1 MKWVVLI
8 LIALALSLVFQMG
21 LVAYAIY
28 ALTAIGIGSRYLAN
42 YWIRQLEATRT
53 VSHGEAR
60 VGDRVTVTLELHNRG
75 RLPIPWMLIEDVLPL
90 KALIHDP
97 PSLEISGRR
106 ALLAMFRPGK
116 RITARY
122 HLTCH
127 RSGYFQI
134 GPLLLE
140 TGDLFG
146 LYRKFRLADVPDFL
160 LVLPKVVPLLGYD
173 LASRRP
179 VGEVQLVHRLYEDP
193 TRIAGVREYERGDP
207 MRRIHWK
214 ATARTG
220 KLHSKIY
227 EPSTLAGGTLL
238 IDFHKGALDPRH
250 EPVRSQLIVTAAASI
265 GQALYEMGQQIGLV
279 SNGRDGADR
288 VRVEGF
294 RVPRVTRKTA
304 RRLADDA
311 IIESRL
317 QPVVVRNQRGPE
329 TIRRIMET
337 LARLEPNDGLTLA
350 QLVAETAGRLPRDA
364 TVIAFVS
371 TVSDEQRLVL
381 RELVRQGYA
390 VTVIVAQY
398 EPFEFAE
405 AAGPLIAAGVGSV
418 QHLRDEGSVATIC
431 KRMVLHGSRMTG

>member
-1 MKWVVLI
+1 M
-8 LIALALSLVFQMG
+8 
-21 LVAYAIY
+21 
-28 ALTAIGIGSRYLAN
+28 
-42 YWIRQLEATRT
+42 
-53 VSHGEAR
+53 
-60 VGDRVTVTLELHNRG
+60 
-75 RLPIPWMLIEDVLPL
+75 
-90 KALIHDP
+90 
-97 PSLEISGRR
+97 
-106 ALLAMFRPGK
+106 
-116 RITARY
+116 
-122 HLTCH
+122 
-127 RSGYFQI
+127 
-134 GPLLLE
+134 
-140 TGDLFG
+140 
-146 LYRKFRLADVPDFL
+146 
-160 LVLPKVVPLLGYD
+160 
-173 LASRRP
+173 
-179 VGEVQLVHRLYEDP
+179 
-193 TRIAGVREYERGDP
+193 
-207 MRRIHWK
+207 
-214 ATARTG
+214 
-220 KLHSKIY
+220 
-227 EPSTLAGGTLL
+227 
-238 IDFHKGALDPRH
+238 
-250 EPVRSQLIVTAAASI
+250 RSQLIVTAAASI